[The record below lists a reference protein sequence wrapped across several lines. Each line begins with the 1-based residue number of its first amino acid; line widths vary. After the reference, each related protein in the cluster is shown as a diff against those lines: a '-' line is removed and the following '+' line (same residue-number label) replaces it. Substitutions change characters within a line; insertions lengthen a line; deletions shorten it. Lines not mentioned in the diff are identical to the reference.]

1 MLWRFCSVTE
11 AVHQQPTAYG
21 TIGAGITGFAGAQ
34 QFILPGFRERYA
46 GCKTQCRCRGAC
58 HTASA
63 DLKELP
69 SADLHG
75 LLLVSTLSRPIYI
88 RLLRVQGVGVI
99 FLCGRGRKGPE
110 LAQFPSIQEGFV
122 TEYHNVGV
130 CVLIWLRESEK
141 TQQKEIE
148 NVTNITGVRQ
158 IELWRRDDL
167 QHPRLDE
174 VAEEVPVA
182 LVYNGISHVVM
193 MASPK
198 DLEYFALGFSL
209 SEGIIESPRD
219 IFGMDVVPS
228 CNGLEVQIEL
238 SSRRFMGLKERRRAL
253 AGRTGCGVCGV
264 EQLNDIGKPV
274 QPLPFT
280 QTFDL
285 NKLDDALR
293 HLNDF
298 QPVGQLTGCTH
309 AAAWM
314 LPSGELVG
322 GHEDVGRH
330 VALDKLLGRRSQEG
344 ESWQQ
349 GAVLVSSRAS
359 YEMVQK
365 SAMCGVEI
373 LFAVSAATT
382 LAVEVAER
390 CNLTLVGFCKPG
402 RATVYTHPQ
411 RLSN

>member
-1 MLWRFCSVTE
+1 MSKQNRAPHSSPL
-11 AVHQQPTAYG
+11 P
-21 TIGAGITGFAGAQ
+21 AGIV
-34 QFILPGFRERYA
+34 
-46 GCKTQCRCRGAC
+46 
-58 HTASA
+58 
-63 DLKELP
+63 EL
-69 SADLHG
+69 SVH
-75 LLLVSTLSRPIYI
+75 RPPHITHATPD
-88 RLLRVQGVGVI
+88 
-99 FLCGRGRKGPE
+99 FL
-110 LAQFPSIQEGFV
+110 
-122 TEYHNVGV
+122 
-130 CVLIWLRESEK
+130 
-141 TQQKEIE
+141 
-148 NVTNITGVRQ
+148 
-158 IELWRRDDL
+158 
-167 QHPRLDE
+167 
-174 VAEEVPVA
+174 AEEVPVA

-198 DLEYFALGFSL
+198 DLELFAIGFSL
-209 SEGIIESPRD
+209 SEGIIDHPQE
-219 IFGMDVVPS
+219 IYGMDVVQA

-274 QPLPFT
+274 APLPFT

-285 NKLDDALR
+285 ARLDHALE
-293 HLNDF
+293 HLNDV
-298 QPVGQLTGCTH
+298 QPIGQLSGCTH
-309 AAAWM
+309 AAAWV
-314 LPSGELVG
+314 LPSGDIAG

-330 VALDKLLGRRSQEG
+330 VALDKLLGRRAR
-344 ESWQQ
+344 ESDVWKQ
-349 GAVLVSSRAS
+349 GAALVSSRAS

-411 RLSN
+411 RLIVNQ

>member
-1 MLWRFCSVTE
+1 VK
-11 AVHQQPTAYG
+11 
-21 TIGAGITGFAGAQ
+21 
-34 QFILPGFRERYA
+34 
-46 GCKTQCRCRGAC
+46 KTQR
-58 HTASA
+58 
-63 DLKELP
+63 
-69 SADLHG
+69 
-75 LLLVSTLSRPIYI
+75 
-88 RLLRVQGVGVI
+88 
-99 FLCGRGRKGPE
+99 
-110 LAQFPSIQEGFV
+110 
-122 TEYHNVGV
+122 
-130 CVLIWLRESEK
+130 
-141 TQQKEIE
+141 KEIE

-238 SSRRFMGLKERRRAL
+238 SSRRFS
-253 AGRTGCGVCGV
+253 
-264 EQLNDIGKPV
+264 
-274 QPLPFT
+274 
-280 QTFDL
+280 
-285 NKLDDALR
+285 
-293 HLNDF
+293 
-298 QPVGQLTGCTH
+298 CTH

>member
-1 MLWRFCSVTE
+1 VNK
-11 AVHQQPTAYG
+11 
-21 TIGAGITGFAGAQ
+21 I
-34 QFILPGFRERYA
+34 
-46 GCKTQCRCRGAC
+46 
-58 HTASA
+58 
-63 DLKELP
+63 
-69 SADLHG
+69 
-75 LLLVSTLSRPIYI
+75 
-88 RLLRVQGVGVI
+88 
-99 FLCGRGRKGPE
+99 
-110 LAQFPSIQEGFV
+110 IQE
-122 TEYHNVGV
+122 N
-130 CVLIWLRESEK
+130 IK
-141 TQQKEIE
+141 
-148 NVTNITGVRQ
+148 NVTTLTGSRQ
-158 IELWRRDDL
+158 LTLWKREDL
-167 QHPRLDE
+167 QHPQPDE

-198 DLEYFALGFSL
+198 DLEHFAMGFSL
-209 SEGIIESPRD
+209 SEGIIERPQD
-219 IFGMDVVPS
+219 IYGMEVVPS
-228 CNGLEVQIEL
+228 CNGLEVQVEL

-280 QTFDL
+280 QTFNLADL
-285 NKLDDALR
+285 DRALR
-293 HLNDF
+293 HLHDF

-309 AAAWM
+309 AAAWVQ
-314 LPSGELVG
+314 PSGNLAG

-330 VALDKLLGRRSQEG
+330 VALDKLLGRRAIEEG
-344 ESWQQ
+344 AWRQ

-402 RATVYTHPQ
+402 RATIYTHPE
-411 RLSN
+411 RLIAE

>member
-1 MLWRFCSVTE
+1 VNK
-11 AVHQQPTAYG
+11 
-21 TIGAGITGFAGAQ
+21 I
-34 QFILPGFRERYA
+34 
-46 GCKTQCRCRGAC
+46 
-58 HTASA
+58 
-63 DLKELP
+63 
-69 SADLHG
+69 
-75 LLLVSTLSRPIYI
+75 
-88 RLLRVQGVGVI
+88 
-99 FLCGRGRKGPE
+99 
-110 LAQFPSIQEGFV
+110 IQE
-122 TEYHNVGV
+122 N
-130 CVLIWLRESEK
+130 IK
-141 TQQKEIE
+141 
-148 NVTNITGVRQ
+148 NVTSSTGSRQ
-158 IELWRRDDL
+158 LTLWKREDL
-167 QHPRLDE
+167 QHPQPDE

-198 DLEYFALGFSL
+198 DLEHFAMGFSL
-209 SEGIIESPRD
+209 SEGIIESPQD
-219 IFGMDVVPS
+219 IYGMDVVPS
-228 CNGLEVQIEL
+228 CNGLEVQVEL

-285 NKLDDALR
+285 ANLDNALR

-309 AAAWM
+309 AAAWVQ
-314 LPSGELVG
+314 PSGHLAG

-330 VALDKLLGRRSQEG
+330 VALDKLLGRRAIEG
-344 ESWQQ
+344 ETWQQ

-402 RATVYTHPQ
+402 RATIYTHPQ
-411 RLSN
+411 RLAAL

>member
-1 MLWRFCSVTE
+1 M
-11 AVHQQPTAYG
+11 
-21 TIGAGITGFAGAQ
+21 
-34 QFILPGFRERYA
+34 
-46 GCKTQCRCRGAC
+46 
-58 HTASA
+58 
-63 DLKELP
+63 
-69 SADLHG
+69 
-75 LLLVSTLSRPIYI
+75 
-88 RLLRVQGVGVI
+88 
-99 FLCGRGRKGPE
+99 
-110 LAQFPSIQEGFV
+110 AQFPSIQEGFV

-130 CVLIWLRESEK
+130 CVLIWLRE
-141 TQQKEIE
+141 
-148 NVTNITGVRQ
+148 GVRQ